1 MGGSSLVDT
10 VKKCLISTIGKRA
23 VSSNDNN
30 GGAPE
35 SKKLRTEETHGEWY
49 VHSLSFIYSEKMMHL
64 LTPLN
69 SLK

>member
-1 MGGSSLVDT
+1 MGGSSDT
-10 VKKCLISTIGKRA
+10 VEKCLVSTIDKRA

-49 VHSLSFIYSEKMMHL
+49 VYSLSLIYSEEMMHL
-64 LTPLN
+64 LIHL
-69 SLK
+69 